1 MIFRTEKEKQL
12 VAFMQE
18 TFGELLS
25 LLLLTGLG
33 EEAWPGSRRFTV
45 SEVDADGYM
54 IRHRLELTSDEA
66 LPHGRDP
73 LVLAVLLKM
82 LIERR
87 QPSRLACEQAEIV
100 RALGWRD
107 VAGAGRAIVGAV
119 ERYYAASLA
128 EVEKMQTQPESAG
141 AVAFVRAKRFL
152 MGYRISGMELADGTG
167 TVVAVFNPDFV
178 MELARRVLHGMD
190 WKRVVAI
197 EV

>member
-1 MIFRTEKEKQL
+1 MNFRTEREKQL

-45 SEVDADGYM
+45 SELDADGYM
-54 IRHRLELTSDEA
+54 ISHRLELTSDEA

-73 LVLAVLLKM
+73 LVLAALLKM

-87 QPSRLACEQAEIV
+87 QPSRLAYEQAEIV

-107 VAGAGRAIVGAV
+107 VAGAGGAVVGAV

-128 EVEKMQTQPESAG
+128 EVEKIQTRPDSTG
-141 AVAFVRAKRFL
+141 PVAFVSATRFL
-152 MGYRISGMELADGTG
+152 MGYRTSGAELAEGTG

-178 MELARRVLHGMD
+178 MELSRRVLHGMD